1 MAAKKRRL
9 MPDLDELQYKRGQ
22 TKSAI
27 KGVEAAVRQLKEIDL
42 MSTTS
47 NVLSEDHSLLWL
59 ISLYGLRLVFMVVS
73 CYNAL
78 PKALTENQM
87 LHYLSR
93 CCDCPVKEV
102 KPLLSFIQ
110 ANCPSLLEMLRPS
123 DLPVVLAPPVCACIN
138 CGRRLVSNHCT
149 KVKYYTEGGVSYAD
163 KVTLRCVD
171 CKLFYNPTQY
181 GNKSDLGFRY
191 YPEVGRI
198 VEATDSVC
206 ATRSLGEFQCSLA

>member
-9 MPDLDELQYKRGQ
+9 MPDLDELECKRKQ
-22 TKSAI
+22 TKGAM
-27 KGVEAAVRQLKEIDL
+27 KGVEAAVKQLKEIDL
-42 MSTTS
+42 MSTMS
-47 NVLSEDHSLLWL
+47 NVLSEEYSLVWL
-59 ISLYGLRLVFMVVS
+59 MSLYGLRLVFMVVS
-73 CYNAL
+73 CFNAL

-87 LHYLSR
+87 LHYVSR
-93 CCDCPVKEV
+93 YCDHPVKEV
-102 KPLLSFIQ
+102 KALLSFVQ
-110 ANCPSLLEMLRPS
+110 ASCPSLLEMLRPD
-123 DLPVVLAPPVCACIN
+123 DLPVVLAPPVGACIN

-149 KVKYYTEGGVSYAD
+149 KVKYYSEGGVSYAD
-163 KVTLRCVD
+163 KVTLCCVD
-171 CKLFYNPTQY
+171 CKLFYNLTQY